1 MLKGSVIRVVTV
13 LTLIFFICFCLP
25 TNSIFGKDK
34 AKDILLKAKTL
45 IQQGDFDEAIKELNR
60 VIDTLKHIVSKIKKV
75 AEAYYLLSKLY
86 YIGGMQSDF
95 EYNIKMMYKTYPEY
109 VIEEKDLDL
118 REKVEKIKEEEAKKQ
133 EGEKIIV
140 KHGKKKKKKKFPVLL
155 VGLGVTA
162 IGILIILLLKKKPKS
177 ESGDNPPS
185 VSITSPSEGASV
197 SGTVN
202 VATNASDDKG
212 ISKVEFYID
221 DSLKSTDTS
230 SPYEFDW
237 NTSSS
242 SNGSHTIK
250 AKAYD
255 TVNQTAEH
263 QITVTVNNG
272 SSTPIISR
280 SPSSLEPNCCVGT
293 NAGNQTFTIRNSG
306 GGTLNYSVND
316 NVSWLSCSPTNGTS
330 TAETDTISVNYN
342 TSGLN
347 AGTHNATITIS
358 ASGATNSPQTIS
370 VTLTVSSKPSIP
382 ASITCPQDGFNGQ
395 SFLISWSSVS
405 NATKY
410 ELQRATFDTFADA
423 LKVYEGSSTSWTQPG
438 LPSGDY
444 FYRVRAKN
452 NCGTSGWRDGAE
464 IEVD

>member
-25 TNSIFGKDK
+25 TNSIFGNDK
-34 AKDILLKAKTL
+34 EKDILLKAKTL

-60 VIDTLKHIVSKIKKV
+60 VIDTLKHIVSGIEKV
-75 AEAYYLLSKLY
+75 AEAYYLLAKLY

-95 EYNIKMMYKTYPEY
+95 EYNIKMMYITSPKYE
-109 VIEEKDLDL
+109 IEEKDPDL
-118 REKVEKIKEEEAKKQ
+118 REKVEKIKEETKKQ
-133 EGEKIIV
+133 EREKIIV
-140 KHGKKKKKKKFPVLL
+140 KQGKKKKKKKFPVLL
-155 VGLGVTA
+155 VCLGVTA
-162 IGILIILLLKKKPKS
+162 IGILIILLLKKKPNS

-185 VSITSPSEGASV
+185 VSITSPSEGATV

-202 VATNASDDKG
+202 VAANASDDKG

-221 DSLKSTDTS
+221 DSLNSTDTS

-237 NTSSS
+237 DTSSS

-272 SSTPIISR
+272 SSTPVINR

-306 GGTLNYSVND
+306 EGTLNYSIND
-316 NVSWLSCSPTNGTS
+316 SDSWLSCSPTSGTS

-382 ASITCPQDGFNGQ
+382 ASISYLQEGFEGVPF
-395 SFLISWSSVS
+395 SISWSSVS

-410 ELQRATFDTFADA
+410 ELQRATVDTFADA
-423 LKVYEGSSTSWTQPG
+423 VKVYEDSSTSWTQSG
-438 LPSGDY
+438 LSADSY

-452 NCGTSGWRDGAE
+452 SCGTSGWREGGE

>member
-60 VIDTLKHIVSKIKKV
+60 VIDTLKYIASKTKKA
-75 AEAYYLLSKLY
+75 AEAYYLLAKLY

-95 EYNIKMMYKTYPEY
+95 EYNIKLMYKTYPEY
-109 VIEEKDLDL
+109 VIEEKYLDL
-118 REKVEKIKEEEAKKQ
+118 REKAEKIKEEEAKKQ
-133 EGEKIIV
+133 EREKIIV
-140 KHGKKKKKKKFPVLL
+140 KQGKKKKKKKFPVLL

-162 IGILIILLLKKKPKS
+162 IGILIILLLKKKPKP

-185 VSITSPSEGASV
+185 VSITSPSEGVTV

-202 VATNASDDKG
+202 VAANASDDKG

-221 DSLKSTDTS
+221 DSLVSTDIS

-255 TVNQTAEH
+255 TINQTTEH
-263 QITVTVNNG
+263 QITVTVNNA
-272 SSTPIISR
+272 SSTPVINR

-306 GGTLNYSVND
+306 EGTLNYSIND
-316 NVSWLSCSPTNGTS
+316 NASWLSCSPTNGTS
-330 TAETDTISVNYN
+330 IAETDTISVHYN

-347 AGTHNATITIS
+347 AGTHNAIITIS

-370 VTLTVSSKPSIP
+370 VVLTVSSKPSIP
-382 ASITCPQDGFNGQ
+382 ASITYKQDVLEGVPF
-395 SFLISWSSVS
+395 SISWSSVS

-410 ELQRATFDTFADA
+410 ELQRATVDTFADA
-423 LKVYEGSSTSWTQPG
+423 VKVYEDSSTSWTQSG
-438 LPSGDY
+438 LSADSY

-452 NCGTSGWRDGAE
+452 SCGTSGWREGGE